1 MEEEQVA
8 EFVGLLHERGT
19 VMREDSRQPRQAMQG
34 RLYPAMSLA
43 LALLFAGDVAGA
55 VETTVVV
62 RAKAK
67 DAMFIGTSFGGARVV
82 VRNAETGEILA
93 QGLTEGGT
101 GVPDVVMAETIRR
114 GATVADAR
122 TARFKAVLNL
132 NEPTLATI
140 EAMAPRS
147 QGQAMIRTSTQ
158 VWLIPGKE
166 LGVDGLILDIPGFA
180 VDLLEPRAAGKI
192 GLSDGKA
199 TIPVSANVVMMCGCP
214 VTPSGLWDATRY
226 EVGAMIFR
234 NGDVMG
240 TVPLTYAGEPSKFAG
255 SVEVHSSGTY
265 DLRVYAYD
273 PRTGNTGVDRT
284 VIRVVE

>member
-1 MEEEQVA
+1 VS
-8 EFVGLLHERGT
+8 
-19 VMREDSRQPRQAMQG
+19 REDFRRPRQAVRG
-34 RLYPAMSLA
+34 GLYPAMSLA
-43 LALLFAGDVAGA
+43 LALVLAGGAAGA

-101 GVPDVVMAETIRR
+101 GDPDVVMAETIRR
-114 GATVADAR
+114 GAGVTDAR

-140 EAMAPRS
+140 EVVAPRS
-147 QGQAMIRTSTQ
+147 QGQAMIRASTQ

-166 LGVDGLILDIPGFA
+166 LGVDGLTLEIPGFA
-180 VDLLEPRAAGKI
+180 VDLLEPRAAGRI

-214 VTPSGLWDATRY
+214 VTPGGIWDAARY
-226 EVGAMIFR
+226 EVAAMIFR
-234 NGDVMG
+234 DGDVIG
-240 TVPLTYAGEPSKFAG
+240 TVPLTYAGESNKFAG
-255 SVEVHSSGTY
+255 TVEVHSSGTY

>member
-1 MEEEQVA
+1 MN
-8 EFVGLLHERGT
+8 RD
-19 VMREDSRQPRQAMQG
+19 DSRRPRRAVRG
-34 RLYPAMSLA
+34 GLYPAMSLA
-43 LALLFAGDVAGA
+43 LALVLAGGAAGA

-101 GVPDVVMAETIRR
+101 GAQDLVMAETIRR
-114 GATVADAR
+114 GAAVADAR

-132 NEPTLATI
+132 NEPTLVTI
-140 EAMAPRS
+140 EAMAPQG
-147 QGQAMIRTSTQ
+147 QGQAMIRASTQ
-158 VWLIPGKE
+158 VWLIPGKA

-180 VDLLEPRAAGKI
+180 VDLLEPRAAVRI
-192 GLSDGKA
+192 GLTDGKA
-199 TIPVSANVVMMCGCP
+199 AIPISANVVMMCGCP
-214 VTPSGLWDATRY
+214 VTPGGLWDAARY

-234 NGDVMG
+234 DGDVIG
-240 TVPLTYAGEPSKFAG
+240 TVPLTYAGEPSKFVG
-255 SVEVHSSGTY
+255 MVEVHSSGTY

-273 PRTGNTGVDRT
+273 PQTGNTGVDRT